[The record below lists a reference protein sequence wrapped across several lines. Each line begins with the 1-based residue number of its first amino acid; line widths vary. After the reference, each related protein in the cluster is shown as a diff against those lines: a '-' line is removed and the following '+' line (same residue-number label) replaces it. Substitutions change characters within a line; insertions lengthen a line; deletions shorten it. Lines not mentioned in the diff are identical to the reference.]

1 MVDYLQGKKVEMK
14 TLEGIVTRI
23 NAAGEKQT
31 ISSKCMDLDREV
43 CTCIAYKHD
52 PLTFYSHND
61 RNSLLL
67 CLQGERLGQQFCLKL
82 IFASFSSS
90 QL

>member
-52 PLTFYSHND
+52 PLTF
-61 RNSLLL
+61 
-67 CLQGERLGQQFCLKL
+67 
-82 IFASFSSS
+82 
-90 QL
+90 